1 MQNYYQKKFFSDI
14 TVNIDSLKNGVP
26 YHYLLVQK
34 EFPIYCELVN

>member
-14 TVNIDSLKNGVP
+14 TVNTSLKNGVP

-34 EFPIYCELVN
+34 KFPIYCELVN